1 LDWVTAKHVWPV
13 TVAFGGVPWVKAEAI
28 GPAIEQS
35 SADIIV
41 LADADCWTDG
51 LPEAVRAVELG
62 APWAKPHKLVHRLTK
77 ASTEAFMAGES
88 WTELDQKPY
97 HGVAGGG
104 FVVARRETFLEV
116 PMDKRFVGWGQE
128 DVAFALALHT
138 LAGPAWLGDA
148 DLIHLW
154 HPPQARLTRRK
165 GSVESWALFRRYQSA
180 KRDPLKMREL
190 LKEAR

>member
-1 LDWVTAKHVWPV
+1 
-13 TVAFGGVPWVKAEAI
+13 
-28 GPAIEQS
+28 
-35 SADIIV
+35 
-41 LADADCWTDG
+41 
-51 LPEAVRAVELG
+51 
-62 APWAKPHKLVHRLTK
+62 
-77 ASTEAFMAGES
+77 
-88 WTELDQKPY
+88 
-97 HGVAGGG
+97 
-104 FVVARRETFLEV
+104 
-116 PMDKRFVGWGQE
+116 MDKRFIGWGQE

-138 LAGPAWLGDA
+138 LAGPAWLGDS